1 MIKKLLQTF
10 QPTVAAS
17 SSEVDTVSELTEQ
30 PVQQEIP
37 TQGGI
42 PLLFPIGHFYSP
54 IADPVDISARADK
67 IWNNSNSLQ
76 GIDLN
81 VNQQLSLLQK
91 LKPYTKDINYPIA
104 QNGDETSYFY
114 QNDQYP
120 VLDAEFLYAALCHF
134 KPKTVIEI
142 GCGFSSLVTADVNR
156 RLFSNRIDF
165 ICIEP
170 YPRQFLIDG
179 VAGINQ
185 LVVQKVEDVDLAFFD
200 RLEAGDIL
208 FIDSSH
214 VSKVGSDVN
223 FLFFEVIPRLKR
235 GVMVHI
241 HDIFLPD
248 EYPKVWV
255 IDQGRNWNEQ
265 YLLQA
270 FLQFNSDWEVV
281 WAAHF
286 MATRYGKEVQ
296 QTFPRFPELGGG
308 GSFWLRR
315 IR

>member
-1 MIKKLLQTF
+1 M
-10 QPTVAAS
+10 
-17 SSEVDTVSELTEQ
+17 
-30 PVQQEIP
+30 
-37 TQGGI
+37 
-42 PLLFPIGHFYSP
+42 
-54 IADPVDISARADK
+54 
-67 IWNNSNSLQ
+67 
-76 GIDLN
+76 
-81 VNQQLSLLQK
+81 
-91 LKPYTKDINYPIA
+91 
-104 QNGDETSYFY
+104 
-114 QNDQYP
+114 
-120 VLDAEFLYAALCHF
+120 
-134 KPKTVIEI
+134 
-142 GCGFSSLVTADVNR
+142 
-156 RLFSNRIDF
+156 
-165 ICIEP
+165 
-170 YPRQFLIDG
+170 
-179 VAGINQ
+179 
-185 LVVQKVEDVDLAFFD
+185 QKVEDVDLAFFD
-200 RLEAGDIL
+200 HLEAGDIL

-286 MATRYGKEVQ
+286 MATRYSEDVQ
-296 QTFPRFPELGGG
+296 QTFPRFPELGCGC

-315 IR
+315 TRGSG